1 MKQKYLVLV
10 LFSLIIASS
19 ATSFSSYRSTEQMV
33 ESDLSQA
40 LTQALAQQQSDVIT
54 QDTIRT
60 FNSHLQIA
68 ELRGKATIA
77 VDAKG
82 RQFKAYAR
90 CSQAT
95 IFSLSDQRPTAVLW
109 TITLMWA
116 AFCFYRYRQHTKQIA
131 GTMQYGGLC
140 YDESENTFYDAQ
152 GQPIKLTPMQQQLME
167 MFFNSGNHQLTKNEF
182 EGYTLTLKVKFQDFQ
197 QITRSVTV
205 DHVLRT
211 KDDIL
216 PLAKQL
222 LKQVEFSS
230 HPIRLLGL
238 GVSNQKSAVPPSK
251 PRWIQLEIEFKD

>member
-167 MFFNSGNHQLTKNEF
+167 MFFNSGNHQLTKNEICDALWPKKPDAS
-182 EGYTLTLKVKFQDFQ
+182 ETLYTLIRRLKPVIEQNSTLKIESDRGK
-197 QITRSVTV
+197 
-205 DHVLRT
+205 
-211 KDDIL
+211 
-216 PLAKQL
+216 AY
-222 LKQVEFSS
+222 
-230 HPIRLLGL
+230 RLT
-238 GVSNQKSAVPPSK
+238 STN
-251 PRWIQLEIEFKD
+251 